1 MKLLAKTFAGL
12 EEVLANE
19 IDQLGGE
26 NIRIIKRGVEF
37 EGDKRLLYRANL
49 ELRTALRILTPIA
62 SFKATNEVVFYN
74 QVKAI
79 NWEKYM
85 SVNQT
90 FAVDAVV
97 RSTFFTHSQYIGLKT
112 KDALVD
118 LFREKF
124 FKRPNVNTIT
134 PDLLINVHINGEDVT
149 ISLDSSGEALFKRG
163 YRVDTLDAPINE
175 VLAAGM
181 IALSGWT
188 PSLPFVDAM
197 CGSGT
202 FLVEAAQKA
211 YNIPPQYGRDY
222 FCFKRWLDFDKAL
235 FDDII
240 KNQQAQVNDFE
251 HNIKG
256 SDLSFQAIR
265 VSERNIEAA
274 GLKGKIPLERKDFF
288 KLIPEAVTPI
298 DAETPA
304 KNGVVIMNPPYDER
318 MKMEDAQ
325 AYYKQIGDTMKK
337 NWKGWDVWL
346 ISSNLDALKSIGLKT
361 SRRISLFNGALE
373 CKFLKFEMY

>member
-12 EEVLANE
+12 EDVLANE
-19 IDQLGGE
+19 IDKLGGE
-26 NIRIIKRGVEF
+26 NIRIIKRGVEY
-37 EGDKRLLYRANL
+37 EGDKRLLYRSNL
-49 ELRTALRILTPIA
+49 ELRTALRVLMPIA
-62 SFKATNEVVFYN
+62 SFKAKHELVFYN
-74 QVKAI
+74 KMKAI
-79 NWEKYM
+79 DWTQYM
-85 SVNQT
+85 TVNQT

-97 RSTFFTHSQYIGLKT
+97 RSTLFTHSQYMGLKT

-134 PDLLINVHINGEDVT
+134 PDLLINVHINEEDVT
-149 ISLDSSGEALFKRG
+149 VSLDSSGDSLHKRG
-163 YRVDTLDAPINE
+163 YRVDTLEAPINE

-181 IALSGWT
+181 IALSGWK
-188 PSLPFVDAM
+188 PDVPFMDAM

-240 KNQQAQVNDFE
+240 KNQQAQVNDIH

-274 GLKGKIPLERKDFF
+274 GLKGKIELQRKDFF
-288 KLIPEAVTPI
+288 KLVPETVTQE
-298 DAETPA
+298 ETEAPT
-304 KNGVVIMNPPYDER
+304 KRGVLIMNPPYDER

-325 AYYKQIGDTMKK
+325 AYYKQIGDMMKK
-337 NWKGWDVWL
+337 NWKGWEVWL

-361 SRRISLFNGALE
+361 SRRIPLYNGALE
-373 CKFLKFEMY
+373 CKFMKFEMY